1 MLESNLNHDLK
12 LCFEW
17 LNANRMSLNTDK
29 TKLLFFH
36 SKKKSFAYE
45 NISIKLNKIK
55 QLPADNVKY
64 LRILLDKNLSWDYHI
79 LQLSKKLSRANG
91 VLYKL
96 RNDVPKETIISVYYS
111 IFYSHVTYAIQVWS
125 LSTPA

>member
-17 LNANRMSLNTDK
+17 HNANRLSLNTDK

-64 LRILLDKNLSWDYHI
+64 LGIFLDKNLSCD
-79 LQLSKKLSRANG
+79 
-91 VLYKL
+91 
-96 RNDVPKETIISVYYS
+96 P
-111 IFYSHVTYAIQVWS
+111 
-125 LSTPA
+125 STK